1 MADVREPSRRF
12 ARPHTAQPRRVGL
25 TSRRS
30 VESNLGGVARLS
42 AADAPRSRP
51 HTSDELLLELVFV
64 LPQKP
69 CEHLACLAEVLPEL
83 LARLAQHSDLG
94 LRLGLSLPCLAFGGQ
109 PPLLRVSVRLSP
121 NQLSLGTSLSHL
133 RRKLRPR
140 LLRLAF
146 GLVADPAGIFTRGS
160 EQLYG
165 ILLGRAE
172 DVGDLL
178 GSFVVDRSR
187 PCTFRLYRPQWKSL
201 PRESSCR
208 AARAYD
214 VP

>member
-42 AADAPRSRP
+42 AGDAPRSRP